1 MTRRHHALPFGAELV
16 PGGTRF
22 RLWAPRAHSL
32 ALRLGD
38 AVLPMDAEPE
48 GWFSLTTA
56 RAGPG
61 ARYRYVV
68 DGKAY
73 PDPASRR
80 QPEGV
85 HGASEVVDP
94 GMYAW
99 AASGWRGRAWE
110 EIVLYELHLG
120 TFSETGDFV
129 GAMGHLDHVRTLG
142 ATAIELMPIAEF
154 PGTRGWGYD
163 GTYIY
168 APSSRYG
175 RPEDLKRLVE
185 ACHARGLAFFST
197 SSTTTSGRK
206 EIISLQSLRISFP
219 TATIPRGA
227 TRSIFP
233 GRAAARCAIL

>member
-1 MTRRHHALPFGAELV
+1 MMCRHHALPFGAELV

-22 RLWAPRAHSL
+22 RLWAPRANSVALQL
-32 ALRLGD
+32 AD
-38 AVLPMDAEPE
+38 AVLPMVAEPR
-48 GWFSLTTA
+48 GWFALTTD

-61 ARYRYVV
+61 ALYRYVV
-68 DGKAY
+68 DGKTY

-99 AASGWRGRAWE
+99 AVSGWRGRAWE

-129 GAMGHLDHVRTLG
+129 GAIGHLDHISELG
-142 ATAIELMPIAEF
+142 ATAIELMPLGEF

-175 RPEDLKRLVE
+175 RPEDLKRLV
-185 ACHARGLAFFST
+185 
-197 SSTTTSGRK
+197 
-206 EIISLQSLRISFP
+206 
-219 TATIPRGA
+219 
-227 TRSIFP
+227 
-233 GRAAARCAIL
+233 

>member
-1 MTRRHHALPFGAELV
+1 MTCREVQPLLGAYLDGELCGVRSDGTTSFSIIQATTDAGNADALIFFPARPPPHCAGVGEPDFCDVAPMTRRHHALPFGAELV

-99 AASGWRGRAWE
+99 ATSGWRGRAWE
-110 EIVLYELHLG
+110 EIVLY
-120 TFSETGDFV
+120 S
-129 GAMGHLDHVRTLG
+129 A
-142 ATAIELMPIAEF
+142 
-154 PGTRGWGYD
+154 
-163 GTYIY
+163 
-168 APSSRYG
+168 SRYVL
-175 RPEDLKRLVE
+175 RDRRL
-185 ACHARGLAFFST
+185 RRRDG
-197 SSTTTSGRK
+197 
-206 EIISLQSLRISFP
+206 P
-219 TATIPRGA
+219 PRSCSYA
-227 TRSIFP
+227 
-233 GRAAARCAIL
+233 